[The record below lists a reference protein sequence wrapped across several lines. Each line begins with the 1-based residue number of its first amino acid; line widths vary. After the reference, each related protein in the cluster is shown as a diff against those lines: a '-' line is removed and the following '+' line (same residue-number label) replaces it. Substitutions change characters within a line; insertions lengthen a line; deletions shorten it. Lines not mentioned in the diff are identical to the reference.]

1 MDMKSHIK
9 LTKRSLQMVGRIY
22 GGTPLHANS
31 RNLSV
36 KQIFHGKL
44 NKNGNIVAHET
55 QLLFIL
61 KAQGKTS

>member
-1 MDMKSHIK
+1 
-9 LTKRSLQMVGRIY
+9 MVGRIY